1 MQTTRLMPQ
10 PLTDDEERACDRLL
24 AELLAE
30 LGDGTVRALDT
41 RRPAAGAPAPRA
53 EVA

>member
-10 PLTDDEERACDRLL
+10 PLTADEERACDRLL
-24 AELLAE
+24 TELLAE
-30 LGDGTVRALDT
+30 LGDGNLRDLDT
-41 RRPAAGAPAPRA
+41 RRSAAADPDRRA